1 MNELHT
7 IKDTVQRYH
16 FSDKT
21 KNMKANG
28 DELIGKLELF
38 VRKYY
43 NNIAV
48 RGCILFAAILLALFL
63 TVSLF
68 EYFAYSNT
76 VVRTCIFYGFLLLN
90 AGVLTG
96 MILLPL
102 FRKAGW
108 LKRLSYEEAA
118 RLIGKHFPEI
128 DDKLLNTLQLHE
140 LSEQN
145 PAGYGLLNA
154 AIDRRITQ
162 MKPFVFHKAV
172 DFKKNLRYLKYA
184 AVPAL
189 VILLLLGWNSEL
201 FTGPTNRI
209 IHHQTVFEKPAPYRF
224 EWTDQVSEVL
234 QDAQVPLHIRVRGKE
249 TPEELFVLV
258 DGVRYRMERIS
269 PVEFQYELKRLRSD
283 TRLRFESEEVQSQEY
298 DIRVL
303 PKPNLLH
310 FSVTLDYP
318 AYLHK
323 ITETVDNNGNIT
335 VPQGTRITWKFH
347 TANAD
352 EVRISTGGNETRIP
366 CTEDHCTYKIQ
377 ANSDFSYQL
386 FSSNRYLSNQDSLQ
400 YNVSVIPD
408 AYPEIRVEQSKD
420 SLYFDRFYFKGDIRD
435 DYGFLKL
442 RFMHYVTNGKDTVRG
457 TTPYDI
463 PFQPEST
470 VQGFH
475 YYFDAQTLSLSP
487 GESLHYYFEVWD
499 NDGVNG
505 SKRSRTS
512 VMEFRLPTAEEI
524 KKQSEEVSRQTQEG
538 LSQTMKENEALLQ
551 RIEDL
556 KKKMVNQKEAGWQE
570 KKELESLIKQWQEL
584 KDEMQQTLEEQRRQ
598 QETEAQYET
607 VSEEILQKQE
617 ELQKR
622 MEELFS
628 DEMKQTMM
636 ELQRLME
643 KDIDKEKLNEA
654 LEKIKMST
662 EELNK
667 QLDQDL
673 SLFKR
678 LEVEQKM
685 ESFLEQ
691 AEALAKKQL
700 ELAKES
706 ESGNSADQERK
717 QQQLENEFDQ
727 LMEDAGA
734 LRDMNKKLEDPF
746 NIPEQK
752 ELEKSIRKEMQQA
765 KEQLQQK
772 KNKNASP
779 HQKKAGEQMQ
789 QMQQQME
796 ESFQKSMEA
805 SAAEDVQSIRKIL
818 NHIVQT
824 SFQQEKIMKRL
835 AGMNIQDPQVK
846 NIIREQFALKDNLR
860 QIEDSI
866 AAIAKRQQAVKPFVH
881 KQITKINSAQQQI
894 ISAIDQ
900 SQEQIY
906 FQYRPRNFNN
916 AVSKQQYVMTALND
930 LALMLAES
938 MNNIQQQQQQGSK
951 GGSCKSGQCKKGS
964 SSGGNNPKDMKSLR
978 EMQEQL
984 NKQLEEMRKQQG
996 GQQSKEGQGKKQGQ
1010 TGSQS
1015 EQFARMAARQE
1026 AIRRMTQEHLSKLQ
1040 KEGRQ
1045 AEAGN
1050 LQRMMKEM
1058 EQTEK
1063 ELVNKILNQETI
1075 NRQKNITTRMLQ
1087 SERAEMQREKDD
1099 KRESRQG
1106 REVRRTPPPDWIKEQ
1121 ERQQQQTEMYKT
1133 LPPSMAP
1140 FYKQKANHYFYHFE

>member
-1 MNELHT
+1 
-7 IKDTVQRYH
+7 
-16 FSDKT
+16 
-21 KNMKANG
+21 MKEHEN
-28 DELIGKLELF
+28 ELIGKLELF

-76 VVRTCIFYGFLLLN
+76 TVRTCLFYGFLLLN

-154 AIDRRITQ
+154 AIDRRIAQ
-162 MKPFVFHKAV
+162 MKPFTFHKAI
-172 DFKKNLRYLKYA
+172 DFRKNLRYLKYA

-189 VILLLLGWNSEL
+189 LILFLLGWNSEL
-201 FTGPTNRI
+201 FTGPTQRI
-209 IHHQTVFEKPAPYRF
+209 IHHQTAYEKPAPYQF
-224 EWTDQVSEVL
+224 EWENPVTEL
-234 QDAQVPLHIRVRGKE
+234 FQDEDLPVTVRVRGKE
-249 TPEELFVLV
+249 TPEEAFVNA

-269 PVEFQYELKRLRSD
+269 PVEFRYRLKRLRSD
-283 TRLRFESEEVQSQEY
+283 TRLRFESEEVQSPESRIQ
-298 DIRVL
+298 VL

-323 ITETVDNNGNIT
+323 IPETVDNNGNIT

-352 EVRISTGGNETRIP
+352 EVQMVTGTQQIRIP
-366 CTEDHCTYKIQ
+366 CTENRCSYGMQ
-377 ANSDFSYQL
+377 ANSDFSYQVS
-386 FSSNRYLSNQDSLQ
+386 SSNRYLSNRDSLQ
-400 YNVSVIPD
+400 YIVSVIPD
-408 AYPEIRVEQSKD
+408 AYPEIRVERSQD
-420 SLYFDRFYFKGDIRD
+420 SLYFDRFYFKGGIRD
-435 DYGFLKL
+435 DYGFRKL
-442 RFMHYVTNGKDTVRG
+442 QFVSYVMNGKDTVRPA
-457 TTPYDI
+457 TATAI
-463 PFQPEST
+463 PFQPDAT
-470 VQGFH
+470 AQPF
-475 YYFDAQTLSLSP
+475 YFYFDAQTLSLSL

-505 SKRSRTS
+505 SKRSRTGE
-512 VMEFRLPTAEEI
+512 MTFKLPTAEEI
-524 KKQSEEVSRQTQEG
+524 REQSEQVKQETKEG
-538 LSQTMKENEALLQ
+538 LSQMMKENNELLQ
-551 RIEDL
+551 RIEAL
-556 KKKMVNQKEAGWQE
+556 KKKMVGQKEAGWQE
-570 KKELESLIKQWQEL
+570 KKELEALLKQRQEL
-584 KDEMQQTLEEQRRQ
+584 KKETDNAIEAQKRQ
-598 QETEAQYET
+598 QELENQYE
-607 VSEEILQKQE
+607 SISDEILQKQE
-617 ELQKR
+617 ELQQR
-622 MEELFS
+622 MDELFS

-636 ELQRLME
+636 ELQRMME
-643 KDIDKEKLNEA
+643 KDMDKEKLNEA
-654 LEKIKMST
+654 LEKIRMST

-667 QLDQDL
+667 QLDMDL
-673 SLFKR
+673 ALFKR

-685 ESFLEQ
+685 EDWLEL
-691 AEALAKKQL
+691 AEQLAEKQL
-700 ELAKES
+700 ELAKEAARN
-706 ESGNSADQERK
+706 EADNEAVEQQ
-717 QQQLENEFDQ
+717 QQQLQKDFNQ
-727 LMEDAGA
+727 LMEDAEQ
-734 LRDMNKKLEDPF
+734 LRKLNEKLEKPF
-746 NIPEQK
+746 QLPDQK
-752 ELEKSIRKEMQQA
+752 TLENSIRKEMQQA
-765 KEQLQQK
+765 KEQLQRQQPQK
-772 KNKNASP
+772 AAP
-779 HQKKAGEQMQ
+779 HQQKAGEEMQ

-796 ESFQKSMEA
+796 KEFQQSMDQGT
-805 SAAEDVQSIRKIL
+805 AEDVQTIRRIL
-818 NHIVQT
+818 KHIVQT
-824 SFQQEKIMKRL
+824 SFQQEKLMKQL
-835 AGMNIQDPQVK
+835 STLNLQDPQVK
-846 NIIREQFALKDNLR
+846 QVLREQFTLKENLR

-866 AAIAKRQQAVKPFVH
+866 AAIAKRQQAVQPFVR
-881 KQITKINSAQQQI
+881 KQITQINNAQQQI
-894 ISAIDQ
+894 LSDIGQ
-900 SQEQIY
+900 TQEQVY
-906 FQYRPRNFNN
+906 YYYRPRNFNN
-916 AVSKQQYVMTALND
+916 AVSKQQYVMTSLND

-938 MNNIQQQQQQGSK
+938 MNRMQEQQQQGAK
-951 GGSCKSGQCKKGS
+951 GGACKSGSCKKGS

-996 GQQSKEGQGKKQGQ
+996 GQPSKQGQTGKKQGQ

-1045 AEAGN
+1045 AEAAN

-1063 ELVNKILNQETI
+1063 ELVNKMLNQETI
-1075 NRQKNITTRMLQ
+1075 NRQRDITTRMLQ

-1099 KRESRQG
+1099 TRESKQG
-1106 REVRRTPPPDWIKEQ
+1106 RELQRTPPPDWINQ
-1121 ERQQQQTEMYKT
+1121 QQQRQQQTEMYRT
-1133 LPPSMAP
+1133 VPPDMAP
-1140 FYKQKANHYFYHFE
+1140 FYKQKANQYFYHFE